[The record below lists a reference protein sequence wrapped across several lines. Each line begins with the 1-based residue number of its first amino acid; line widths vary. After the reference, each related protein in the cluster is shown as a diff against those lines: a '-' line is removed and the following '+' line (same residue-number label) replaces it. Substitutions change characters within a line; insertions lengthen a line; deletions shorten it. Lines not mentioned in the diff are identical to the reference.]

1 MKAGSLCLLVDV
13 KVVFQDN
20 FSVVKRFKEVLESTE
35 IRSWQEVDLSEKEK
49 ISGALVPA
57 ADIECLVSPNN
68 QEELGAVVCL
78 AFEEKWPL
86 LIGGGGS
93 KVSWGGLVE
102 GARVAVSCDRLNR
115 LIEHAVGDLTVTV
128 EAGMKFAELQ
138 QVLAKE
144 GQFVPLDPAY
154 PEKATVG
161 GIVATAD
168 TGSLRQ
174 RYRGV
179 RDLLLGIKFV
189 RSDGK
194 IAKGGGRVVK
204 NVAGY
209 DLMKLLT
216 GSYGSLGV
224 ITEVT
229 LRAYPLPEA
238 STTVVLSGE
247 TDAIFKASQTLFS
260 SALTPVAFDLLS
272 PQLVEELNLGKALG
286 LMANFQS
293 VEPSVKQQSERLLEL
308 GEKLGLSAK
317 IYRDNDAQLWQS
329 LKQQMWEKVA
339 DSEIVCKI
347 GVIPTEAVATL
358 SKLESKLERGI
369 GLIHAG
375 IGLGVLRFDSISVD
389 RLLELRRWCES
400 KGGFLTVLSAP
411 KEIKQSLDVWGYR
424 GNSLDLMR
432 QIKQQFDA
440 KNILNPNRCF

>member
-1 MKAGSLCLLVDV
+1 
-13 KVVFQDN
+13 
-20 FSVVKRFKEVLESTE
+20 
-35 IRSWQEVDLSEKEK
+35 
-49 ISGALVPA
+49 
-57 ADIECLVSPNN
+57 
-68 QEELGAVVCL
+68 
-78 AFEEKWPL
+78 
-86 LIGGGGS
+86 
-93 KVSWGGLVE
+93 
-102 GARVAVSCDRLNR
+102 
-115 LIEHAVGDLTVTV
+115 
-128 EAGMKFAELQ
+128 MKFAELQ

-154 PEKATVG
+154 PERATIG

-179 RDLLLGIKFV
+179 RDLLLGISFV
-189 RSDGK
+189 RADGK

-216 GSYGSLGV
+216 GSYGALGV

-229 LRAYPLPEA
+229 LRTYPLPEA
-238 STTVVLSGE
+238 SATAVLLGE

-272 PQLVEELNLGKALG
+272 PQLVEELNLGKGMG

-293 VEPSVKQQSERLLEL
+293 VEESVKQQSERALEL
-308 GEKLGLSAK
+308 GEKLGLSAN
-317 IYRDNDAQLWQS
+317 IYKDNDAQLWQS

-347 GVIPTEAVATL
+347 GVIPTEAAATL
-358 SKLESKLERGI
+358 NKLERGI

-375 IGLGVLRFDSISVD
+375 IGVGVLRFDSASFAPLSKGGMGGSSPAVD

-432 QIKQQFDA
+432 QIKQQFDP